1 MRNGSVAW
9 MIMGLWAAIPA
20 AAFAQ
25 TLSPA
30 QTPLAAPAPFVGNQT
45 AAIDY
50 PVGPG
55 DLLRIDVYRS
65 PDMSTAVRVSDQGEI
80 AVPALGPLQ
89 VRGLTA
95 SAIASLIRGK
105 LIGEKILTNPNV
117 NVLVIEI
124 HSKVVLVMGAV
135 ARAGEIPLDR
145 PGLTI
150 ATVLARAGAS
160 FGTGDAIVTVIEGS
174 QPNAPRQELNI
185 AEIISGA
192 EDRPVHGGQII
203 VVRSPPTVYV
213 SGEVTRAG
221 AFPIEPRMTVGQA
234 IALGGG
240 VTPRGSMS
248 RLRLSRR
255 QPDGSIVKLKG
266 VHLDTPVAPDD
277 LIVVEP
283 RLF

>member
-1 MRNGSVAW
+1 M
-9 MIMGLWAAIPA
+9 P
-20 AAFAQ
+20 
-25 TLSPA
+25 
-30 QTPLAAPAPFVGNQT
+30 APAPFMSGQT

-55 DLLRIDVYRS
+55 DLLRIDIYRS
-65 PDMSTAVRVSDQGEI
+65 PDMSTTVRVSDQGDI
-80 AVPALGPLQ
+80 AVPALGPVA

-95 SAIASLIRGK
+95 SAIADLIRTK
-105 LIGEKILTNPNV
+105 LIEDKILTNPVV
-117 NVLVIEI
+117 NVLVQEI

-135 ARAGEIPLDR
+135 ARPGEIPLDR
-145 PGLTI
+145 PGLTV
-150 ATVLARAGAS
+150 AALLARAGAN

-174 QPNAPRQELNI
+174 QPDAPRRQMNI
-185 AEIISGA
+185 ADIISGRG
-192 EDRPVHGGQII
+192 DGPVHDGQII

-213 SGEVTRAG
+213 SGEVSRAG
-221 AFPIEPRMTVGQA
+221 AFPIEPQMTVGQA

-255 QPDGSIVKLKG
+255 QPDGTIVKLKK
-266 VHLDTPVAPDD
+266 VHLDTLVAPDD

>member
-1 MRNGSVAW
+1 MPS
-9 MIMGLWAAIPA
+9 
-20 AAFAQ
+20 
-25 TLSPA
+25 
-30 QTPLAAPAPFVGNQT
+30 PFVGNQT

-65 PDMSTAVRVSDQGEI
+65 PDMSTTVRVSDQGDI
-80 AVPALGPLQ
+80 VVPAIGPVA

-95 SAIASLIRGK
+95 SAIAALIREK
-105 LIGEKILTNPNV
+105 LISEKILTNPIV
-117 NVLVIEI
+117 NVLVAEI
-124 HSKVVLVMGAV
+124 NSKVVMVMGAV

-145 PGLTI
+145 PGLTV
-150 ATVLARAGAS
+150 ATVLARAGAN
-160 FGTGDAIVTVIEGS
+160 FGTGDAIVTIIEGS
-174 QPNAPRQELNI
+174 QPNAPRKQVNI
-185 AEIISGA
+185 GEVISGRA
-192 EDRPVHGGQII
+192 DAPVHDGEII

-213 SGEVTRAG
+213 SGEVQRAG
-221 AFPIEPRMTVGQA
+221 AFPIEPQMTVGQA

-248 RLRLSRR
+248 RVRLSRK
-255 QPDGSIVKLKG
+255 QADGSIVRVKD
-266 VHLDTPVAPDD
+266 VRLDTPVEPDD

>member
-1 MRNGSVAW
+1 MRTASVAW
-9 MIMGLWAAIPA
+9 LVVGLCA
-20 AAFAQ
+20 AAPAVGYSQ
-25 TLSPA
+25 TLSSSTQMPS
-30 QTPLAAPAPFVGNQT
+30 PFVGNQT

-65 PDMSTAVRVSDQGEI
+65 PDMSTTVRVSDQGDI
-80 AVPALGPLQ
+80 VVPAIGPVA

-95 SAIASLIRGK
+95 SAIAALIREK
-105 LIGEKILTNPNV
+105 LISEKILTNPIV
-117 NVLVIEI
+117 NVLVAEI
-124 HSKVVLVMGAV
+124 NSKVVMVMGAV

-145 PGLTI
+145 PGLTV
-150 ATVLARAGAS
+150 ATVLARAGAN
-160 FGTGDAIVTVIEGS
+160 FGTGDAIVTIIEGS
-174 QPNAPRQELNI
+174 QPNAPRKQVNI
-185 AEIISGA
+185 GEVISGRA
-192 EDRPVHGGQII
+192 DAPVHDGEII

-213 SGEVTRAG
+213 SGEVQRAG
-221 AFPIEPRMTVGQA
+221 AFPIEPQMTVGQA

-248 RLRLSRR
+248 RVRLSRK
-255 QPDGSIVKLKG
+255 QADGSIVRVKD
-266 VHLDTPVAPDD
+266 VRLDTPVEPDD

>member
-1 MRNGSVAW
+1 M
-9 MIMGLWAAIPA
+9 
-20 AAFAQ
+20 
-25 TLSPA
+25 
-30 QTPLAAPAPFVGNQT
+30 PAPFVGNQT

-65 PDMSTAVRVSDQGEI
+65 PDMSTTVRVSDQGDI
-80 AVPALGPLQ
+80 VVPAIGPVP

-95 SAIASLIRGK
+95 SAIAALIREK
-105 LIGEKILTNPNV
+105 LISEKILTNPIV
-117 NVLVIEI
+117 NVLVAEI
-124 HSKVVLVMGAV
+124 NSKVVLVMGAV

-150 ATVLARAGAS
+150 ATVLARAGAN

-174 QPNAPRQELNI
+174 QPNAPRRQMNI
-185 AEIISGA
+185 SEVISGR
-192 EDRPVHGGQII
+192 EDGPVHDGQII

-213 SGEVTRAG
+213 SGEVLRAG
-221 AFPIEPRMTVGQA
+221 AFPIEPHMTVGQA

-255 QPDGSIVKLKG
+255 QADGSIVRMKD
-266 VHLDTPVAPDD
+266 VHLDTPVEPDD
-277 LIVVEP
+277 LIVVAP

>member
-1 MRNGSVAW
+1 MRAASIAWLVA
-9 MIMGLWAAIPA
+9 GLCATAPA
-20 AAFAQ
+20 AGFAQ
-25 TLSPA
+25 TLGGSN
-30 QTPLAAPAPFVGNQT
+30 QTPAPFVGNQT

-65 PDMSTAVRVSDQGEI
+65 PDMSTTVRVSDQGDI
-80 AVPALGPLQ
+80 VVPAIGPVP

-95 SAIASLIRGK
+95 SAIAALIRDK
-105 LIGEKILTNPNV
+105 LITDKILTNPIV
-117 NVLVIEI
+117 NVLVAEI
-124 HSKVVLVMGAV
+124 NSRVVLVMGAV

-150 ATVLARAGAS
+150 ATVLARAGAN
-160 FGTGDAIVTVIEGS
+160 FGTGDGIVTVIES
-174 QPNAPRQELNI
+174 SKPDAPRRQMNI
-185 AEIISGA
+185 SDVISGR
-192 EDRPVHGGQII
+192 EDGPVHDGQII

-213 SGEVTRAG
+213 SGEVERAG
-221 AFPIEPRMTVGQA
+221 AFPIEPHMTVGQA

-240 VTPRGSMS
+240 ATPRGSMS
-248 RLRLSRR
+248 RFRLSRR
-255 QPDGSIVKLKG
+255 QPDGSVVRLKD
-266 VHLDTPVAPDD
+266 VHLDTLVAPDD

>member
-1 MRNGSVAW
+1 MRSASVASLL
-9 MIMGLWAAIPA
+9 MALWVATPA
-20 AAFAQ
+20 VVFAQ
-25 TLSPA
+25 TLT
-30 QTPLAAPAPFVGNQT
+30 QTPVQAPAPFVGNQT

-65 PDMSTAVRVSDQGEI
+65 PDMSTTVRVSDQGDI
-80 AVPALGPLQ
+80 AVPALGPVSVQ
-89 VRGLTA
+89 GLTA
-95 SAIASLIRGK
+95 SAISALIRDR
-105 LIGEKILTNPNV
+105 LISGKILTNPNV
-117 NVLVIEI
+117 NVLVAEI

-145 PGLTI
+145 PGLTV
-150 ATVLARAGAS
+150 ATVLARAGAN

-174 QPNAPRQELNI
+174 KPNAPRSQLNI
-185 AEIISGA
+185 GDVISGRA
-192 EDRPVHGGQII
+192 DRPVRDGEII

-240 VTPRGSMS
+240 ATPRGSMS
-248 RLRLSRR
+248 RFRLSRR
-255 QPDGSIVKLKG
+255 QPDGSIVRLKP
-266 VHLDTPVAPDD
+266 VHLDTLVQPDD